1 MAYDSARASA
11 RSGSE
16 SFRAIHNRI
25 LTGAKPSHAWPAA
38 PGLPIR
44 AARRALLAGLLLL
57 GGCVPPQ
64 SFDISP
70 GHIQQTPTASV
81 PESALPA
88 TVKAAPTLP
97 PPRLAPPVPTYT
109 VVVNDVPVKDLLFS
123 IARDT
128 QYNIDLYP
136 GISGRVSLNAVS
148 EPLPAILDRI
158 ARQANLRYEMNGK
171 TVAVMPDTPYVKTYT
186 VNYVNVAR
194 NTTSSVGVAA
204 QIASTGSGVGT
215 TGSGASVTG
224 NSSTT
229 TVSSQSNNDLWSVL
243 ADNIR
248 TLLAGT
254 RAVTQSTDEKAARL
268 VAEKTAR
275 SERVSQAEAVS
286 KAGPG
291 AAGLFTAAFGN
302 ASPIDSKNDV
312 AVNPVAGTVSVL
324 GTARQHELVQQYLDR
339 VMQSA
344 QRQVLIEATIV
355 EVNLKD
361 QYRAGI
367 DWTRALQGATGWT
380 ISTVGGGTNALAA
393 SLTPFIQATYTG
405 SNGFKAAI
413 DLLESYGNTK
423 VLSSP
428 KLMALNNQTALLKV
442 VNNLVYFTIKA
453 DTVAS
458 TNAPAVTTFT
468 TTPQTV
474 PVGVVMTVTPQI
486 NENGVVSLTVRPT
499 ISRQVGTVEDPN
511 PDLKKDNLNISNL
524 IPVIQ
529 VREMESLLQ
538 VRSGQTVVL
547 GGLIQDDANT
557 ARDGLPGLSRPEGIG
572 AIFGQHERINS
583 QTELVIF
590 LRPIVVSDPSLESS
604 ELRQFQ
610 RLLPI
615 ARSVQ

>member
-1 MAYDSARASA
+1 MNAVSKRPALTRL
-11 RSGSE
+11 
-16 SFRAIHNRI
+16 I
-25 LTGAKPSHAWPAA
+25 LSS
-38 PGLPIR
+38 LVF
-44 AARRALLAGLLLL
+44 L
-57 GGCVPPQ
+57 GGCVPPKA
-64 SFDISP
+64 FDTSP
-70 GHIQQTPTASV
+70 GHISQPAQAAPIAPPPAPV
-81 PESALPA
+81 KALPA
-88 TVKAAPTLP
+88 LAT
-97 PPRLAPPVPTYT
+97 PRPSAPVPTYT

-128 QYNIDLYP
+128 QYNIDLHP
-136 GISGRVSLNAVS
+136 GISGNVSLNAVQ

-158 ARQANLRYEMNGK
+158 ARQANLRYEMNGR
-171 TVAVMPDTPYVKTYT
+171 TVSIMSDTPYVKTYS

-204 QIASTGSGVGT
+204 QIASTGGGNIGT
-215 TGSGASVTG
+215 GATGTSSTATG

-229 TVSSQSNNDLWSVL
+229 TVASQSNNDLWTIL

-254 RAVTQSTDEKAARL
+254 RAVTQSNEERAARL
-268 VAEKTAR
+268 DAEKAER
-275 SERVSQAEAVS
+275 AERVSQAEAAS
-286 KAGPG
+286 KAGAG
-291 AAGLFTAAFGN
+291 AASLFTAAFANRPAG
-302 ASPIDSKNDV
+302 DGKNDV

-324 GTARQHELVQQYLDR
+324 GTAKQQELVQQYLDR

-355 EVNLKD
+355 EVTLKD

-367 DWTRALQGATGWT
+367 DWSRALQGSVGWKIDT
-380 ISTVGGGTNALAA
+380 IGAVGGSSSNALAG
-393 SLTPFIQATYTG
+393 SLAPFIQATYNG
-405 SNGFKAAI
+405 GNGFKAAI

-442 VNNLVYFTIKA
+442 VNNLVYFTVKA
-453 DTVAS
+453 DTVS
-458 TNAPAVTTFT
+458 TANVGATTTFT

-474 PVGVVMTVTPQI
+474 PVGVVMSVLPQI
-486 NENGVVSLTVRPT
+486 NENGLVSLTVRPT
-499 ISRQVGTVEDPN
+499 ITRKVGDVDDPN
-511 PDLKKDNLNISNL
+511 PDLKNAQISNK

-538 VRSGQTVVL
+538 VRSGQTVIL
-547 GGLIQDDANT
+547 GGLIQDDTNN

-572 AIFGQHERINS
+572 AVFGQHERMNS

-590 LRPIVVSDPSLESS
+590 LRPIVVSNPTLESD

-610 RLLPI
+610 RLLPT
-615 ARSVQ
+615 ARSSP